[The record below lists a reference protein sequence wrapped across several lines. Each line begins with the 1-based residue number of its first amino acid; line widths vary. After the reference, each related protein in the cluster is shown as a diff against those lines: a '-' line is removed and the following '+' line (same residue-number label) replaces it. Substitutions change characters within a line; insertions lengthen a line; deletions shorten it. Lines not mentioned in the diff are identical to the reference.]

1 MCNYKTINDNLIS
14 TVFKNFVEWKK
25 FILGSNAL
33 NLSFPPRRTQII
45 YIQES
50 KGSLR
55 LQKTMKD
62 KCGKPKGRG
71 FKRAVNIKNLT
82 NYFLVRLIALF
93 LVYFQANN

>member
-1 MCNYKTINDNLIS
+1 MI
-14 TVFKNFVEWKK
+14 
-25 FILGSNAL
+25 
-33 NLSFPPRRTQII
+33 
-45 YIQES
+45 
-50 KGSLR
+50 
-55 LQKTMKD
+55 D